1 MNDEWFANEVAVR
14 RAIGLLENRV
24 EIPKLMELSIDH
36 VSIRTLLTDGFLVI
50 RSAYTLDPFLVV
62 FRYLS
67 VLL

>member
-14 RAIGLLENRV
+14 KAIGLLENRV
-24 EIPKLMELSIDH
+24 EIPKLMEVSIDH
-36 VSIRTLLTDGFLVI
+36 VIIRTLLIDGFLVI
-50 RSAYTLDPFLVV
+50 RFAYMLDPFLVV

>member
-14 RAIGLLENRV
+14 KAIGLLENRV
-24 EIPKLMELSIDH
+24 EIPKLMEVSIGH

-62 FRYLS
+62 FGYLP